1 MFANRVA
8 IVTGTSGGVGAAV
21 AAAFAQA
28 GFKVARWHDEGR
40 LLQLAEDIV
49 TSGRER

>member
-8 IVTGTSGGVGAAV
+8 IVTGASGGIGAAV

-28 GFKVARWHDEGR
+28 GAAVALLGR
-40 LLQLAEDIV
+40 KKSPCRDW
-49 TSGRER
+49 RM

>member
-21 AAAFAQA
+21 VAAFAQA
-28 GFKVARWHDEGR
+28 GSLARNEGR

-49 TSGRER
+49 PSGRER